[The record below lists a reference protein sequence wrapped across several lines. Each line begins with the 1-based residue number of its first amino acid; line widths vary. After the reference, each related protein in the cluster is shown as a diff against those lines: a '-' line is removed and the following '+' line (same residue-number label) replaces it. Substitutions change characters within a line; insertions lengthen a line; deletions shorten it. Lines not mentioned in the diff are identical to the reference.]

1 MKIANETKVGIL
13 AVFAITL
20 MIFGYNFLKGKDLF
34 SDKTDYFAVYPR
46 IDGLT
51 ASNPVLV
58 NGFTVGRVRKLKLL
72 PDGMIL
78 VRIGIKNEITFPK
91 NSVARIVSSDLLGSK
106 SITLI
111 LGDSPGLAQPGD
123 TLKNDIELSLTE
135 SVNKQVLPVKLKAE
149 NLMASLD
156 SVMISLNYI
165 ITPKFRNSI
174 SRSVSNLEKSTE
186 GIDSLIVEQRQRLSV
201 ISGNI
206 EALTIVLRE
215 NEEKIRNTI
224 ANVELISDNIAQA
237 NLTQLL
243 ADAETSMAQT
253 KIIVEKINQSQGS
266 LGLMVNDKA
275 LYNNLTDASKSLD
288 ELLSDLKGQPK
299 RYVNF
304 SLFGGGKSKTEPLP
318 QPK

>member
-1 MKIANETKVGIL
+1 
-13 AVFAITL
+13 
-20 MIFGYNFLKGKDLF
+20 
-34 SDKTDYFAVYPR
+34 
-46 IDGLT
+46 
-51 ASNPVLV
+51 
-58 NGFTVGRVRKLKLL
+58 
-72 PDGMIL
+72 
-78 VRIGIKNEITFPK
+78 
-91 NSVARIVSSDLLGSK
+91 
-106 SITLI
+106 
-111 LGDSPGLAQPGD
+111 LAQPGD

>member
-13 AVFAITL
+13 AVFAIAL

-34 SDKTDYFAVYPR
+34 SDKSDYYALYPR

-58 NGFTVGRVRKLKLL
+58 NGFTIGRVRKLKLL

-106 SITLI
+106 SINLI
-111 LGDSPGLAQPGD
+111 LGDSPELAQPGD
-123 TLKNDIELSLTE
+123 TLTNDIELSLTE

-174 SRSVSNLEKSTE
+174 TRSVSNLEEATE
-186 GIDSLIVEQRQRLSV
+186 GIDSLIVEQRKRLSV
-201 ISGNI
+201 ISKNI
-206 EALTIVLRE
+206 EALTIVLRD

-224 ANVELISDNIAQA
+224 SNVEQISDNIAQA
-237 NLTQLL
+237 NLTQLI

-253 KIIVEKINQSQGS
+253 KLILEKINNSEGS

-275 LYNNLTDASKSLD
+275 LYNNLADASKSLD
-288 ELLSDLKGQPK
+288 ELLSDLKAQPK

-304 SLFGGGKSKTEPLP
+304 SLFGGKDKSQPLP

>member
-1 MKIANETKVGIL
+1 LKIANETKVRIL

-253 KIIVEKINQSQGS
+253 KIILEKINQSQGS

>member
-1 MKIANETKVGIL
+1 LKIANETKVGIL